1 MIFYNRTPCNKNPI
15 MFLIALLVKESR
27 VKMRLKG
34 STIFSLFYIE
44 NKGKRALLVC
54 FEVA

>member
-15 MFLIALLVKESR
+15 MLLIALLMMESR

-34 STIFSLFYIE
+34 STIFSLFHIE
-44 NKGKRALLVC
+44 NKGKRTLLVC

>member
-1 MIFYNRTPCNKNPI
+1 ML
-15 MFLIALLVKESR
+15 LIALLVKESR

-44 NKGKRALLVC
+44 NKGEKDTFSVFLGRLKGDIAL
-54 FEVA
+54 

>member
-1 MIFYNRTPCNKNPI
+1 MPCNKNPI
-15 MFLIALLVKESR
+15 MFLIALFIKESR

-34 STIFSLFYIE
+34 SAIFSLFHIE
-44 NKGKRALLVC
+44 NKGERALLVC

>member
-1 MIFYNRTPCNKNPI
+1 
-15 MFLIALLVKESR
+15 MFLIALLMMESR

-44 NKGKRALLVC
+44 NKGERVLLVC

>member
-15 MFLIALLVKESR
+15 MFLIALLMMESR

-44 NKGKRALLVC
+44 NKGERDTFSV
-54 FEVA
+54 F

>member
-1 MIFYNRTPCNKNPI
+1 ML
-15 MFLIALLVKESR
+15 LIALLMMESR

-34 STIFSLFYIE
+34 STIFSLFYIK

>member
-1 MIFYNRTPCNKNPI
+1 
-15 MFLIALLVKESR
+15 MFLITLFIKESR

-34 STIFSLFYIE
+34 GTIFSLFHIA
-44 NKGKRALLVC
+44 NKGKGALLVC

>member
-1 MIFYNRTPCNKNPI
+1 ML
-15 MFLIALLVKESR
+15 LIALLMMESR
-27 VKMRLKG
+27 VEMRLKG

-44 NKGKRALLVC
+44 NKGKRAFLVC